1 MTGKLPLITADKL
14 ISLLEKNGFSLVRQ
28 SGSHKI
34 YRNSENIRHILTD
47 ADLRYPRDSS
57 LDPQLVWKWKDEQN
71 GSDLEVPVVPIYIQ
85 NIVHPK
91 VIIEE
96 FLESQI

>member
-34 YRNSENIRHILTD
+34 YRNSENIRVTVPYHNGEILHPKILRQILTD
-47 ADLRYPRDSS
+47 ADLYP
-57 LDPQLVWKWKDEQN
+57 
-71 GSDLEVPVVPIYIQ
+71 
-85 NIVHPK
+85 
-91 VIIEE
+91 EE
-96 FLESQI
+96 L